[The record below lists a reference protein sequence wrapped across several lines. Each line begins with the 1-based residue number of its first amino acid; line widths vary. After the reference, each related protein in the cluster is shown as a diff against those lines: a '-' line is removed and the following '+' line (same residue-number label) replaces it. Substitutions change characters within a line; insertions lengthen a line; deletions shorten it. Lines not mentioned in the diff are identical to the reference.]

1 MIVLILTLH
10 ADLRYLYI
18 HSTDLLSLVSSSMHP
33 FLCSPLYAF
42 HFLCSPLSM
51 QQIHPLC
58 LPFSMLPFLYA
69 NPPSMPS
76 IFYALLSLCKPTLYA
91 SPFSMLPFLCFPF
104 SMHPLLHCLLAHLPP
119 SSLCAGALYANSPL
133 CKLPPMQTPPYAN
146 PPLYASLSPLCF
158 SFSMLPSSLFS
169 LMQTHPL
176 CELTPMQTHPLCKPT
191 PYANSPP
198 MQTHPLCKLT
208 PYANSPHMQTHP
220 PMPPTLP
227 FSFACSHLYCLLTSI
242 SHLSLSMLISVM
254 PGAHK

>member
-51 QQIHPLC
+51 QQTHPLC

-133 CKLPPMQTPPYAN
+133 CKLPPMQTHPSMPPF
-146 PPLYASLSPLCF
+146 PLYASHFLCSPL
-158 SFSMLPSSLFS
+158 LSSLS
-169 LMQTHPL
+169 
-176 CELTPMQTHPLCKPT
+176 CKLT
-191 PYANSPP
+191 PYANS
-198 MQTHPLCKLT
+198 PLCKLT